1 MCNISSE
8 YIPSP
13 QSPQR
18 AEARLRTRDK
28 TVGAYLSYL
37 CEAFAFYRVRR
48 YEIRGK
54 RCLTSG
60 DKFYLADHSFR
71 YAKLGTRNM
80 DHGRTYENIVAMELI
95 RRGYEMYAGTPY

>member
-1 MCNISSE
+1 M
-8 YIPSP
+8 
-13 QSPQR
+13 
-18 AEARLRTRDK
+18 
-28 TVGAYLSYL
+28 GAYLSYL
-37 CEAFAFYRVRR
+37 CEAFAFYRLRR

-71 YAKLGTRNM
+71 YAKLDTRNM

-95 RRGYEMYAGTPY
+95 RRGYEMYAGTLY